1 MDENG
6 EISAESAAPI
16 SDAAVGLPVDEGIDV
31 VSTVG
36 KSQDVTSDP
45 FADGQIR
52 TLNGDI
58 CDDVFAADAIN
69 YQILLGK
76 IETLLERLHLDA

>member
-6 EISAESAAPI
+6 EINAESAAAI
-16 SDAAVGLPVDEGIDV
+16 SDAAALMDEGIDIA
-31 VSTVG
+31 STAA
-36 KSQDVTSDP
+36 KSEDVTSDP

-76 IETLLERLHLDA
+76 IESLLERLHLDA

>member
-1 MDENG
+1 LAKPDDM
-6 EISAESAAPI
+6 I
-16 SDAAVGLPVDEGIDV
+16 
-31 VSTVG
+31 
-36 KSQDVTSDP
+36 SDP

-76 IETLLERLHLDA
+76 IETLLDRLHLDA

>member
-6 EISAESAAPI
+6 EINAESAAAI
-16 SDAAVGLPVDEGIDV
+16 SDAAVPVDEGIDV
-31 VSTVG
+31 TSMLA
-36 KSQDVTSDP
+36 KPDDMMSDP

-76 IETLLERLHLDA
+76 IETLLDRLHLDA